1 MTPEQFW
8 DMTPRQFGNKQKGFY
23 EKNAYLAI
31 LNRRAMNEKKVSM
44 KSLLGQSASAS
55 NKKVV
60 SIEEH
65 RNLIAEIERKVAR
78 R

>member
-1 MTPEQFW
+1 
-8 DMTPRQFGNKQKGFY
+8 MTPRQFNNKQKGFY

-31 LNRRAMNEKKVSM
+31 LNRRAMNEKRVSM
-44 KSLLGQSASAS
+44 KSLLGHNTTSS

-65 RNLIAEIERKVAR
+65 RNLIAEIERKVSKR
-78 R
+78 